1 MRTFLPNTNNDLHKG
16 DNVLNRMIT
25 RRTLHILSCYLISRR
40 LSSSFCTVR
49 QLHRH
54 SHRYCQHQHQHLQAS
69 SDRLQMSVNTDS
81 ILYQWAAHETAD
93 YHHFTPDEAKAIRKA
108 LLTWYQSHRRKLP
121 WRGDPPPYD
130 GSTAAESIK
139 ATKTVK
145 GQTKLKSFFTPTAV
159 VSSSS
164 SSSATPDL
172 HPSTTVTIPLS
183 GYSVWVSE
191 IMLQQT
197 RVEAVIPFY
206 LKWMSRFP
214 TVQDLAA
221 ASEDD
226 VNAHWAGLG
235 FYRRAKLLHKGSQT
249 VVSDWNGTV
258 PTTVQELLT
267 IPGIGPY
274 TAHAIASIAFDRPVA
289 VVDGNVCRVLS
300 RLKAIANHIKAPVL
314 KDQHGW
320 ILAQQLMDAG
330 VGNCGEVNQ
339 ALMELGATYCAPSKT
354 GIEKGD
360 PLKSFYRSTKLGAAF
375 GSERVRL
382 AKQGFER
389 LPVEEYTSLVG
400 RKRTCPLCDANG
412 ISIVLDDWNDRYNS
426 ADAPPTIMDCAAF
439 GHGSIP
445 IVPPKT
451 SKRQE
456 VLAVL
461 SVSCGDS
468 WLLVQRPKSGL
479 LASQWEFP
487 SVCVWTSD
495 ASKSKRTAGDKR
507 KVEEIDIPD
516 IDEDTRREVLD
527 TVMAKLR
534 IVAKRTA
541 LQATQEHVFSHVRHT
556 MWIESCEV
564 KNGSKVGT
572 TWEGRA
578 VRWMNADDM
587 VKVGLTS
594 GVRKVL
600 KAVQDHRA
608 GISRKRKTQ

>member
-1 MRTFLPNTNNDLHKG
+1 M
-16 DNVLNRMIT
+16 
-25 RRTLHILSCYLISRR
+25 
-40 LSSSFCTVR
+40 SF
-49 QLHRH
+49 
-54 SHRYCQHQHQHLQAS
+54 
-69 SDRLQMSVNTDS
+69 NTDS

-108 LLTWYQSHRRKLP
+108 LLRWYQSNRRKLP
-121 WRGDPPPYD
+121 WRGDAPPYD
-130 GSTAAESIK
+130 GSTAAESAK
-139 ATKTVK
+139 ATTKTAK

-159 VSSSS
+159 VAVVPSSSS
-164 SSSATPDL
+164 SISDVDA
-172 HPSTTVTIPLS
+172 STTATIPIS

-214 TVQDLAA
+214 TVHDLAV

-235 FYRRAKLLHKGSQT
+235 FYRRAKLLHRGSQT

-289 VVDGNVCRVLS
+289 VVDGNVCRVLA
-300 RLKAIANHIKAPVL
+300 RLKAIANHIKAPAL

-330 VGNCGEVNQ
+330 AGDCGDVNQ

-354 GIEKGD
+354 GMEEGD
-360 PLKSFYRSTKLGAAF
+360 PLKPFYRSTTLGAAF
-375 GSERVRL
+375 GDERLRL

-389 LPVEEYTSLVG
+389 LPVEEYMSFVG
-400 RKRTCPLCDANG
+400 RKSACPLCDANG

-426 ADAPPTIMDCAAF
+426 ADVPPKIMDCATF
-439 GHGSIP
+439 GHASIP

-461 SVSCGDS
+461 SISCGDS

-495 ASKSKRTAGDKR
+495 ATKSKRSAGDKR
-507 KVEEIDIPD
+507 KVEEVDIPAVH
-516 IDEDTRREVLD
+516 EDTRREVLD
-527 TVMAKLR
+527 AVMAELR

-556 MWIESCEV
+556 MWIESGQV
-564 KNGSKVGT
+564 KNVSKVGT

-608 GISRKRKTQ
+608 GISRRRKIQ